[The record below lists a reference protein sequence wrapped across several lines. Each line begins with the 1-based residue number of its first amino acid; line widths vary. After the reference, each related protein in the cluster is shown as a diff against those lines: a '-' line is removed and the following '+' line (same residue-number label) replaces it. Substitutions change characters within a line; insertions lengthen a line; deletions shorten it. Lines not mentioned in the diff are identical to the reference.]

1 MSPVCVTAYVQGY
14 VFTPSFGSKAKLI
27 KNYKA
32 EHPFIFSADPNNIS
46 LKITKKK
53 QHIYRCRRST
63 LCVSDRFLLFL
74 FFSLCVLCPM
84 SLSLCLSCGFPCSL
98 SACFSASLP
107 PWQFAIHV
115 HSLHPH
121 SARFCEPPAS
131 FNLWPSPAISSHMY
145 FLKKSKKYIFCLLAL
160 SPCLSFQFWLLILT
174 ECPHFYP
181 ARLQRTYWSIIS
193 LSLNEEVYNLW
204 NL

>member
-53 QHIYRCRRST
+53 RHIYHCRKST

-131 FNLWPSPAISSHMY
+131 FNLWPSPAISSQIY
-145 FLKKSKKYIFCLLAL
+145 FLRKSNKKYILPFSSKSVPFISVLTVDFNWMSSFL
-160 SPCLSFQFWLLILT
+160 PCKTTKNILI
-174 ECPHFYP
+174 HYQSVIKW
-181 ARLQRTYWSIIS
+181 RS
-193 LSLNEEVYNLW
+193 V
-204 NL
+204 